1 MYRRRSALALI
12 VAIAGAATG
21 ARDSVRGGRRET
33 TGAAL
38 PDPARRRRGRR
49 RTRRAAVP
57 DYNNV
62 APQGLRLEDTPSEET
77 GESDSCPFCAAG
89 LDDPGRILPTSDEIT
104 CGELAEFTLMLRP
117 TDRLCHTAMR
127 AEYLCCTAQ
136 GPMEEASATSTEPAS
151 TAGTGCG
158 TVYYTVASETEEFST
173 LGKRNQFNSRQ
184 LAHKDNPR
192 LTLTF

>member
-49 RTRRAAVP
+49 RTRRAAYP

-62 APQGLRLEDTPSEET
+62 ALQGLRLEDTPSEET

-136 GPMEEASATSTEPAS
+136 GSMEEASATSTELSS